1 MARRYKRKTTDFD
14 INKTIKIDE
23 WIMNGTNFNISVHRH
38 FIVEI
43 FGLAVYLTAFL
54 LGYLITKL
62 F

>member
-1 MARRYKRKTTDFD
+1 MTDFD